1 MQVGE
6 QHALTRRADVMH
18 GVLQN
23 HGGYYA
29 HDHQLSDAVVPLV
42 GGFIMIG
49 NECERGSGYGGILA
63 RAEV

>member
-1 MQVGE
+1 M
-6 QHALTRRADVMH
+6 R